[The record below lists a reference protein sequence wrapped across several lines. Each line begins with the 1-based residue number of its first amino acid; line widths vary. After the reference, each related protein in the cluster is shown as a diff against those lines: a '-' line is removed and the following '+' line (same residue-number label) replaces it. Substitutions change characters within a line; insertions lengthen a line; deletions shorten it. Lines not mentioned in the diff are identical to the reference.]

1 MLTWCSERKKA
12 VGRRIPMRGRRGNWT
27 TRAGQL
33 AQNTSDLPD
42 KNASYWFQWEMLSFG
57 PSIFSGPKKMDGL
70 LALGVVGE

>member
-1 MLTWCSERKKA
+1 MA
-12 VGRRIPMRGRRGNWT
+12 VVSRCEGAEET
-27 TRAGQL
+27 GQL